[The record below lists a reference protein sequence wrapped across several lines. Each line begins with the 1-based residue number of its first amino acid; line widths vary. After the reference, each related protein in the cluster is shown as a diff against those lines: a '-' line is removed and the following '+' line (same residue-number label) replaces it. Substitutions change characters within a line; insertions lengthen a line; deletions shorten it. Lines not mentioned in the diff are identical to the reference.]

1 MRAGRKAAIKDNI
14 PKDVLTR
21 LFGGDVTKVSS
32 GDMLAIQGTRFSG
45 GNIDEA
51 VTNARLAPRPGERQ
65 TITADA
71 SGRVIDTDQNQQP
84 RSIIGGSVDAGGQP
98 QPPQAFSVAGLPIKT
113 AYSPG
118 QHIWSISH
126 GYGGAV
132 QGHRAAQYWIDTLQ
146 SALETQ
152 RSGDPSRGGGKSWL
166 PLLHRQDGTVYQG
179 APLDARTNHIKPS
192 SSSERIARPD
202 VNNNNAIGIAY
213 VGKGPPNDAQKQ
225 SGHALVA
232 GVQQLNPNAPITADN
247 VLGHGEVQRDRDK
260 GEGMDIVQLVRSGAP
275 APVLTGDDGSGRPAA
290 PAALSRWQM
299 DAERQKNALDGAAMK
314 GASVKAE
321 FEKKLK
327 LTLDSD
333 VKGMAANGN
342 GVTLTKDMQN
352 YFHTD
357 KLTFDFVSN
366 RLGTGTALTWQEQ
379 REHAQKFYEGTNNM
393 PLMSNEGIADR
404 LASLKPQDGTATFAK
419 DKQLYTDASK
429 VAQGIFKDRL
439 KDPAAA
445 ADQFPD
451 VKAARDAAY
460 ADPTN
465 VDKAKALVDARVKA
479 MNFIGVPAATQ
490 SPITIDEA
498 RTVGAP
504 LRALTDPDPTHSMA
518 GAQVAKNVLQIVG
531 NDPELATK
539 AMETVLKQKDISKDT
554 RQAAAAAL
562 QVAKTEL
569 ANSQEN
575 PLTAEQPKQAPA
587 GKGEA
592 PSYAELA
599 GFGYHDTLTM
609 GPPPFDTAAESGGG
623 REGSFVPGTGYIPP
637 DRIQTLL
644 ANQNNPEIRKFFNEA
659 YGSGAAEHFIKMGSE
674 MSSSGAANQPGAIN
688 AQPVTGDGT
697 QGDQF
702 SFPLPSPDPEQGDP
716 YAPSSGDTQTEF

>member
-1 MRAGRKAAIKDNI
+1 
-14 PKDVLTR
+14 
-21 LFGGDVTKVSS
+21 
-32 GDMLAIQGTRFSG
+32 
-45 GNIDEA
+45 
-51 VTNARLAPRPGERQ
+51 
-65 TITADA
+65 
-71 SGRVIDTDQNQQP
+71 
-84 RSIIGGSVDAGGQP
+84 
-98 QPPQAFSVAGLPIKT
+98 
-113 AYSPG
+113 
-118 QHIWSISH
+118 
-126 GYGGAV
+126 
-132 QGHRAAQYWIDTLQ
+132 
-146 SALETQ
+146 
-152 RSGDPSRGGGKSWL
+152 
-166 PLLHRQDGTVYQG
+166 
-179 APLDARTNHIKPS
+179 
-192 SSSERIARPD
+192 
-202 VNNNNAIGIAY
+202 
-213 VGKGPPNDAQKQ
+213 
-225 SGHALVA
+225 
-232 GVQQLNPNAPITADN
+232 
-247 VLGHGEVQRDRDK
+247 
-260 GEGMDIVQLVRSGAP
+260 
-275 APVLTGDDGSGRPAA
+275 
-290 PAALSRWQM
+290 M

-333 VKGMAANGN
+333 VKGMAANGQ

-357 KLTFDFVSN
+357 KLSFDFVSN

-404 LASLKPQDGTATFAK
+404 LASLKPQPGTATFPK
-419 DKQLYTDASK
+419 DRALYTDASK

-479 MNFIGVPAATQ
+479 MNFIGVPTATQ
-490 SPITIDEA
+490 SPITVDEA

-575 PLTAEQPKQAPA
+575 PLTAEQPKQTPA

-644 ANQNNPEIRKFFNEA
+644 ANQNNPEIKKFFNEA

-702 SFPLPSPDPEQGDP
+702 SFPLPSPDPEQADP
-716 YAPSSGDTQTEF
+716 YAPASTDTQTEF